1 MTKANEIE
9 TAKVKQFSARIM
21 EDYGN
26 TLRGAMLY
34 IGDRLGLFKALAHGQ
49 WVTLEELAQQTGYT
63 TRYLREWLGSMV
75 TGNYLAYDPQSRSY
89 RLPAEFVPVL
99 ADEDSPYFAGGIIQ
113 LSVPFVSMAPKII
126 EAFRCGGGCPEESF
140 PLETWEG
147 MERMTMPWYK
157 HFLVQHWIPSLD
169 GVKEKLQAGGSVLD
183 FGCGSGLAAIM
194 MAKAFPEAQVYGCDF
209 HAPSIERARA
219 NAEAAGVGDRVRFEV
234 SDSDALAGKKF
245 DFVTT
250 FVVIHDATDPQQ
262 MMKDLR
268 ESTADDG
275 TYLMVEL
282 NLSQELHE
290 NMNLFGRVMYP
301 QSTLYCMTCSLSH
314 GGEGLGAFMGE
325 DRARQM
331 AEAASFSRFR
341 KVPSEWPP
349 LPALFELRP
358 WRRYPGRPGRR
369 PSDSGCRG
377 RRPAR
382 AGWAWRSR
390 LDRTGVQARF
400 GGLFMAPGKT
410 KPRQLRGLLAVWAAL
425 SQVEVVVRQLALQ
438 AAFFQQVVD
447 DATLGQVGLGHLDAG
462 FLAVILFNAGFVV
475 DLEFFFG
482 FCHDIHSN
490 LWGGNGAP
498 YSDKAVAGKKDF
510 FNRKDRI
517 SNS

>member
-275 TYLMVEL
+275 
-282 NLSQELHE
+282 
-290 NMNLFGRVMYP
+290 
-301 QSTLYCMTCSLSH
+301 
-314 GGEGLGAFMGE
+314 
-325 DRARQM
+325 
-331 AEAASFSRFR
+331 
-341 KVPSEWPP
+341 
-349 LPALFELRP
+349 
-358 WRRYPGRPGRR
+358 
-369 PSDSGCRG
+369 
-377 RRPAR
+377 
-382 AGWAWRSR
+382 
-390 LDRTGVQARF
+390 
-400 GGLFMAPGKT
+400 
-410 KPRQLRGLLAVWAAL
+410 
-425 SQVEVVVRQLALQ
+425 
-438 AAFFQQVVD
+438 
-447 DATLGQVGLGHLDAG
+447 
-462 FLAVILFNAGFVV
+462 
-475 DLEFFFG
+475 
-482 FCHDIHSN
+482 
-490 LWGGNGAP
+490 
-498 YSDKAVAGKKDF
+498 
-510 FNRKDRI
+510 
-517 SNS
+517 

>member
-331 AEAASFSRFR
+331 AEAAGFSRFR
-341 KVPSEWPP
+341 KVPSGGRRCRRCSNCDPEGVIRDGRDGNRRIAVAVAAARRVPAGHGGLGSIALVFRPASAGFSWPP
-349 LPALFELRP
+349 E
-358 WRRYPGRPGRR
+358 
-369 PSDSGCRG
+369 
-377 RRPAR
+377 
-382 AGWAWRSR
+382 
-390 LDRTGVQARF
+390 
-400 GGLFMAPGKT
+400 T
-410 KPRQLRGLLAVWAAL
+410 KPRQLRGLLAVWTALLTGRSRSPTTGAAGGVL
-425 SQVEVVVRQLALQ
+425 P
-438 AAFFQQVVD
+438 
-447 DATLGQVGLGHLDAG
+447 AG
-462 FLAVILFNAGFVV
+462 
-475 DLEFFFG
+475 
-482 FCHDIHSN
+482 C
-490 LWGGNGAP
+490 
-498 YSDKAVAGKKDF
+498 
-510 FNRKDRI
+510 R
-517 SNS
+517 

>member
-314 GGEGLGAFMGE
+314 GGEGLGAVMGE

-331 AEAASFSRFR
+331 AEAAGFSRFR

-358 WRRYPGRPGRR
+358 
-369 PSDSGCRG
+369 
-377 RRPAR
+377 
-382 AGWAWRSR
+382 
-390 LDRTGVQARF
+390 
-400 GGLFMAPGKT
+400 
-410 KPRQLRGLLAVWAAL
+410 
-425 SQVEVVVRQLALQ
+425 
-438 AAFFQQVVD
+438 
-447 DATLGQVGLGHLDAG
+447 
-462 FLAVILFNAGFVV
+462 
-475 DLEFFFG
+475 
-482 FCHDIHSN
+482 
-490 LWGGNGAP
+490 
-498 YSDKAVAGKKDF
+498 
-510 FNRKDRI
+510 
-517 SNS
+517 

>member
-75 TGNYLAYDPQSRSY
+75 TGNYLAYDPQSKSY

-219 NAEAAGVGDRVRFEV
+219 NAEAAG
-234 SDSDALAGKKF
+234 S
-245 DFVTT
+245 
-250 FVVIHDATDPQQ
+250 ATGCASRSAIP
-262 MMKDLR
+262 MR
-268 ESTADDG
+268 W
-275 TYLMVEL
+275 
-282 NLSQELHE
+282 
-290 NMNLFGRVMYP
+290 
-301 QSTLYCMTCSLSH
+301 
-314 GGEGLGAFMGE
+314 
-325 DRARQM
+325 RAR
-331 AEAASFSRFR
+331 SST
-341 KVPSEWPP
+341 SS
-349 LPALFELRP
+349 
-358 WRRYPGRPGRR
+358 R
-369 PSDSGCRG
+369 PSWSSTT
-377 RRPAR
+377 RPT
-382 AGWAWRSR
+382 RSR
-390 LDRTGVQARF
+390 
-400 GGLFMAPGKT
+400 
-410 KPRQLRGLLAVWAAL
+410 
-425 SQVEVVVRQLALQ
+425 
-438 AAFFQQVVD
+438 
-447 DATLGQVGLGHLDAG
+447 
-462 FLAVILFNAGFVV
+462 
-475 DLEFFFG
+475 
-482 FCHDIHSN
+482 
-490 LWGGNGAP
+490 
-498 YSDKAVAGKKDF
+498 
-510 FNRKDRI
+510 
-517 SNS
+517 

>member
-325 DRARQM
+325 D
-331 AEAASFSRFR
+331 
-341 KVPSEWPP
+341 
-349 LPALFELRP
+349 
-358 WRRYPGRPGRR
+358 
-369 PSDSGCRG
+369 
-377 RRPAR
+377 
-382 AGWAWRSR
+382 
-390 LDRTGVQARF
+390 
-400 GGLFMAPGKT
+400 
-410 KPRQLRGLLAVWAAL
+410 L
-425 SQVEVVVRQLALQ
+425 SL
-438 AAFFQQVVD
+438 
-447 DATLGQVGLGHLDAG
+447 
-462 FLAVILFNAGFVV
+462 
-475 DLEFFFG
+475 
-482 FCHDIHSN
+482 IH
-490 LWGGNGAP
+490 
-498 YSDKAVAGKKDF
+498 
-510 FNRKDRI
+510 I
-517 SNS
+517 